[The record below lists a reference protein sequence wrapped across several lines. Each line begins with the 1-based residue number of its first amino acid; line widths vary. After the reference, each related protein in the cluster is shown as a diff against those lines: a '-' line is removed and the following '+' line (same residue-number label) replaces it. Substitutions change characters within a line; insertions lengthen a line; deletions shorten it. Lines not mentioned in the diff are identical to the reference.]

1 MQKFLLEK
9 RIFSKIYFTPIHLS
23 KFYMNKVGTKK
34 GDLPVTEKVSDQVL
48 TLPLYPNMEKEE
60 MDYIVD
66 SVNRFFE
73 NYNLTGL

>member
-1 MQKFLLEK
+1 
-9 RIFSKIYFTPIHLS
+9 
-23 KFYMNKVGTKK
+23 
-34 GDLPVTEKVSDQVL
+34 DLPVTEKVSDQVL

-60 MDYIVD
+60 MNYIVD

>member
-1 MQKFLLEK
+1 
-9 RIFSKIYFTPIHLS
+9 
-23 KFYMNKVGTKK
+23 MNKVGTKK

-60 MDYIVD
+60 MNYIVD